1 MDALFFRL
9 RQMLLAML
17 MKKLAVTGTIYLP
30 LKKLGFFG
38 QMRTPQISPLGLS
51 AAIALVNWQMF
62 RAT

>member
-30 LKKLGFFG
+30 LKKLGFFW
-38 QMRTPQISPLGLS
+38 PNEN
-51 AAIALVNWQMF
+51 AADKPPWAVCGD
-62 RAT
+62 RSR